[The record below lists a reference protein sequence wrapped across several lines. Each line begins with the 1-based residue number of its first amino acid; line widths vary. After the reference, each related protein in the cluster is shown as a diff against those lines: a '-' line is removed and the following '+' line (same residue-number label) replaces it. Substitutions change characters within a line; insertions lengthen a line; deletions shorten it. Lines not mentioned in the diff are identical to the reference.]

1 MIFYLFQ
8 FMANKVMILHYKTK
22 TQYSN
27 TKEKEKEIYGT
38 IGDLQWNQGMGTW
51 KTLVWKTS
59 RDVQRFMVFF
69 SMIVLSGC

>member
-1 MIFYLFQ
+1 
-8 FMANKVMILHYKTK
+8 MANKVMILHYKTK

-27 TKEKEKEIYGT
+27 TKEKEIYGT

-59 RDVQRFMVFF
+59 RGVQRFMVFF
-69 SMIVLSGC
+69 FMIVLSGC

>member
-27 TKEKEKEIYGT
+27 TKEKEIYGT
-38 IGDLQWNQGMGTW
+38 IGDLQWNLRNGNVLFGKLHEMCKGLW
-51 KTLVWKTS
+51 S
-59 RDVQRFMVFF
+59 FF
-69 SMIVLSGC
+69 S

>member
-27 TKEKEKEIYGT
+27 TKEKYYGA
-38 IGDLQWNQGMGTW
+38 IED
-51 KTLVWKTS
+51 
-59 RDVQRFMVFF
+59 
-69 SMIVLSGC
+69 